1 MMCSIMNLMEKAVI
15 NSATGERIGNLCDVE
30 LDTQSAS
37 LCAIIVSVK
46 KHSGCFIS
54 KCEKVRIDWCNISVI
69 GHDAILVHCEGELK
83 RISEEKSFIEKIWD

>member
-30 LDTQSAS
+30 LDTQTAS
-37 LCAIIVSVK
+37 LCAIIVK
-46 KHSGCFIS
+46 KKKNNGGFIS
-54 KCEKVRIDWCNISVI
+54 KCEKVRIDWCSISVI

-83 RISEEKSFIEKIWD
+83 RINEEKSLIEKLWD